1 MKKNLLLILFLLLG
15 AIPAA
20 SQKHTVRLGWGDMM
34 YETAVF
40 HASPSHTFVTPS
52 ALPEDFS
59 VREKFG
65 YGYTGHIFAEYLYR
79 AGRNVRLGG
88 MMDFEGIFWKEADF
102 DRNHNVKGAVQNVNN
117 YDLSL
122 IPTVRFD
129 YFNHETV
136 SLYSGLGLG
145 LLMAFDNIGGFEL
158 SPVSDFHLIG
168 VEVGRGH
175 WAGAA
180 EFGFMTAL
188 SAGNKVYMLGSKLI
202 SVSVNYRW

>member
-1 MKKNLLLILFLLLG
+1 MKKNLLLILFLLSG

-59 VREKFG
+59 VREQYG
-65 YGYTGHIFAEYLYR
+65 HGYTGHIFAEYLYR

-145 LLMAFDNIGGFEL
+145 L
-158 SPVSDFHLIG
+158 
-168 VEVGRGH
+168 
-175 WAGAA
+175 
-180 EFGFMTAL
+180 
-188 SAGNKVYMLGSKLI
+188 
-202 SVSVNYRW
+202 